1 MIDMTFFPVSSINTV
16 QYFYKLNTIYIY
28 DELFSYQLYMVLM
41 ELFSSYIPK
50 ETFLTKSSNIYCSV
64 FICFIVLILFNVTVQ
79 LLIGYL
85 Y

>member
-28 DELFSYQLYMVLM
+28 DELFSYQLYMVST

-50 ETFLTKSSNIYCSV
+50 ETFLTKSSNILFSIFLLYC
-64 FICFIVLILFNVTVQ
+64 FDII
-79 LLIGYL
+79 
-85 Y
+85 